1 MPGDHPLTKEPKDSG
16 YEIAEISK
24 KLRAG
29 YPYSAADQKNHSL
42 WKRQIKR
49 HGLSRL
55 PRSACYV
62 MFTHVLPTLCRCC
75 FLCPPVGYGF
85 LEAYF
90 DDSS

>member
-1 MPGDHPLTKEPKDSG
+1 MPGDHPLTIEPKDSG

-29 YPYSAADQKNHSL
+29 YPYSAADQKNHSI

-55 PRSACYV
+55 TAVCMLCYIHACTTYV
-62 MFTHVLPTLCRCC
+62 MPLLFSLSTRRLRISCSI
-75 FLCPPVGYGF
+75 F
-85 LEAYF
+85 
-90 DDSS
+90 